1 MKRLRKLFLAF
12 TIITVFN
19 STLFSQS
26 TSNLQLGNWKGE
38 LLRNDFQK
46 INFNFD
52 LEKAAASTYL
62 IQIISSEN
70 TLNVDEIRQFDDSLI
85 IKLPYF
91 DSEIRAK
98 IINSKLLEGKYIKH
112 FADSS
117 TSIAFKAAAGK
128 SKSGLQARPV
138 TNITGTWELDFS
150 YGKSSMPAIGEFLQ
164 DSDGKVS
171 GSILTPYGDY
181 RFLAGTMVG
190 SDLTLNVFD
199 GGFAAVFKAK
209 VSADKKISNGKMYN
223 GAYITESFTG
233 KFNPNANLPD
243 SFFNT
248 QVLPGKS
255 SFSFKFKDTDGNLVS
270 LSDARYQN
278 KVIVVQILGSWCP
291 NCLDETAYLNEY
303 YKANKH
309 KGIEIVGLAYERT
322 SDYNK
327 SVKALMPFRNRLKV
341 EYPFLITEVAAS
353 DPYRTEKTIP
363 EINKLSVF
371 PTTFFVDK
379 KGNIAKIHTGYNGP
393 ATGKHYELFKKEFE
407 TTISTLLS
415 K

>member
-1 MKRLRKLFLAF
+1 MKQLKKLFFAF
-12 TIITVFN
+12 AIIII
-19 STLFSQS
+19 SSCTLYSQG
-26 TSNLQLGNWKGE
+26 TPNLHTGNWNGE
-38 LLRNDFQK
+38 LLRNDSQK
-46 INFNFD
+46 IHFNFQ
-52 LEKAAASTYL
+52 LEKAASTYL

-70 TLNVDEIRQFDDSLI
+70 TLNVDEIRQQDDSLI

-91 DSEIRAK
+91 DSEIRAR

-117 TSIAFKAAAGK
+117 TSMVFKAV
-128 SKSGLQARPV
+128 STRPRAMMTDEPAV
-138 TNITGTWELDFS
+138 NITGTWELDFS
-150 YGKSSMPAIGEFLQ
+150 YGKNRMPAVGEFLHERN
-164 DSDGKVS
+164 GKVS

-181 RFLAGTMVG
+181 RFLEGNLIG
-190 SDLTLNVFD
+190 ENLTLNVFD

-209 VSADKKISNGKMYN
+209 VKADKTMTDGKMYN

-233 KFNPNANLPD
+233 KYNPDANLPD

-255 SFSFKFKDTDGNLVS
+255 GFGFKFKDTDGNLVS
-270 LSDARYQN
+270 LTDARYKN
-278 KVIVVQILGSWCP
+278 KVVVVQVLGSWCP
-291 NCLDETAYLNEY
+291 NCLDETAFLNEY

-309 KGIEIVGLAYERT
+309 KGIEIVALAYERT
-322 SDYNK
+322 ADYDR
-327 SVKALMPFRNRLKV
+327 SVKALMPFRTRLKV
-341 EYPFLITEVAAS
+341 EYPFLVTGVAAS

-363 EINKLSVF
+363 EINKLAVF

-393 ATGKHYELFKKEFE
+393 ATGKHYEQFKKEFE
-407 TTISTLLS
+407 ATVNSLLS
-415 K
+415 Q